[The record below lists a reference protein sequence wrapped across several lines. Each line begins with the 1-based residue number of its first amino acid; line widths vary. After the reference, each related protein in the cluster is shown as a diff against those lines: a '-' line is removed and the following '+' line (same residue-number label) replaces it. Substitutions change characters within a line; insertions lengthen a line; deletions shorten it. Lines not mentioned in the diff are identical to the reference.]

1 MLSKFTRRSG
11 VLASR
16 FVRNG
21 TFAESGNTTASIL
34 EYAKANGAV
43 SANVK
48 FSDLHGQLQQCTIAL
63 GEFEGILDDGMAFDG
78 SSIRGWQGIEKSDM
92 LLLCDKNT
100 VFMDPFTKYPTVS
113 VLASVVDPTENN
125 AIYEKDPRNVLE
137 FANRHLKE
145 SGIADHARIGP
156 EAEFF
161 IFDDVRFSAG
171 EKNRAFYEVDSN
183 EGHWNNDRVEAGGNL
198 GYKTKSKGG
207 YFPSP
212 PFDTLNDIRQDMV
225 LQMENLNFHMEASH
239 HEVATGGQ
247 CEIDFRFGESMET
260 ADRVVLYKYVVRNV
274 ANQAGKTATFMPKP
288 LYLDNGS
295 GMHQHYSLHNE
306 AGDNLF
312 TGDLAAGMSQMG
324 LYFIGGII
332 KHAPAILAFSNP
344 TTNSYKRL
352 VPGYEAPIFSAYS
365 GRNRS
370 AFIRIP
376 ISHPKGRRAEFR
388 TPDPTCN
395 PYLTFAAIMQ
405 AGIDGIKNKIDP
417 GPPTDVNLYEMS
429 TEEMATRG
437 IKGVPSTL
445 KEAIDALEADND
457 FLKAGGVFSDELIN
471 TYIDLKNDEWT
482 DFLLQPTPS
491 EFANYYDA

>member
-1 MLSKFTRRSG
+1 MLSRAVRRSAPLG
-11 VLASR
+11 VRS
-16 FVRNG
+16 FG
-21 TFAESGNTTASIL
+21 TFGSGNIGSVDDALAYAS
-34 EYAKANGAV
+34 ANGAV

-48 FSDLHGQLQQCTIAL
+48 FTDLHGQLQQCTIAMS
-63 GEFEGILDDGMAFDG
+63 EFRSILEDGMAFDG

-92 LLLCDKNT
+92 LLLCDLNT
-100 VFMDPFTKYPTVS
+100 VFMDPFTKHPTVS
-113 VLASVVDPTENN
+113 CLASVVDPTEGNKPY
-125 AIYEKDPRNVLE
+125 AKDPRNVLQWARE
-137 FANRHLKE
+137 HLKG
-145 SGIADHARIGP
+145 SGIADHARVGP

-161 IFDDVRFSAG
+161 VFDDVRYSAG
-171 EKNRAFYEVDSN
+171 EKNRAFYELDSI
-183 EGHWNNDRVEAGGNL
+183 EGDWNTGRLEEGGNL
-198 GYKTKSKGG
+198 AYKTKAKGG

-212 PFDTLNDIRQDMV
+212 PFDTLNDLRQDMV
-225 LQMENLNFHMEASH
+225 LQLEALGFDVEASH

-247 CEIDFRFGESMET
+247 CEIDFRFDEASPT
-260 ADRVVLYKYVVRNV
+260 ADRVCLYKYVVRNV
-274 ANQAGKTATFMPKP
+274 AAQAGKSVTFMPKP

-312 TGDLAAGMSQMG
+312 TGDGAAGMSEMG
-324 LYFIGGII
+324 LNFIGGIM

-352 VPGYEAPIFSAYS
+352 VPGYEAPIFAAYS

-395 PYLTFAAIMQ
+395 PYLAFAAIIQ

-417 GPPTDVNLYEMS
+417 GPPTDVNLYAMS
-429 TEEMATRG
+429 AEEMAARG

-457 FLKAGGVFSDELIN
+457 FLRAGGVFSDDLIN
-471 TYIDLKNDEWT
+471 TWIEMKNDEWT
-482 DFLLQPTPS
+482 EFLLQPTPS